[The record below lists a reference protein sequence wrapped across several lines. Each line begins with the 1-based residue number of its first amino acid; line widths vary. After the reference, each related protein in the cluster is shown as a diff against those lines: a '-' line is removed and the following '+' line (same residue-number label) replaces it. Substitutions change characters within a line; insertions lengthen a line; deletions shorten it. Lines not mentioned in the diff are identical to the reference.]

1 WRHYHDLSHRRRGDR
16 YVPDGNVSG
25 CGCRDGVHVFQLN
38 SAAWLELVLV
48 DPQDRGLS
56 DRGQRHVVQKDHIYA
71 VNFGKSARLL
81 QIIGLDFNTHV
92 WSLLTKL
99 LNSISKTGKPSERG

>member
-1 WRHYHDLSHRRRGDR
+1 M
-16 YVPDGNVSG
+16 
-25 CGCRDGVHVFQLN
+25 
-38 SAAWLELVLV
+38 VL
-48 DPQDRGLS
+48 PQSEGLS
-56 DRGQRHVVQKDHIYA
+56 DLGRRHVVQKDHIYA

-99 LNSISKTGKPSERG
+99 LNSISKTGKPSERGQMIVFYEHHVVQAKAMINTTPCDHRSLSNARSPAVVLRVSRILA